1 MKAKYLRKINSNNGE
16 TTTHFS
22 QEPQNHTTRWGGTSV
37 NMDLVTFTPE
47 AALHNPGNLEGHAL
61 IEGEYMCQ
69 KDLARFQVF
78 SLTKFCST

>member
-1 MKAKYLRKINSNNGE
+1 MVKPPHILAR
-16 TTTHFS
+16 
-22 QEPQNHTTRWGGTSV
+22 NHRITPHDGGGTSV

-69 KDLARFQVF
+69 KDLARFQVLP
-78 SLTKFCST
+78 LTKFCST